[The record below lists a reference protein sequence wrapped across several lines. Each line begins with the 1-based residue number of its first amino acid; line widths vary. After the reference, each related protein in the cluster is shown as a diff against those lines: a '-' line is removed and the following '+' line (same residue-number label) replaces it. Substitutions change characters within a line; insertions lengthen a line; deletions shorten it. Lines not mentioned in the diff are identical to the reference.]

1 MAHAPALTRH
11 EADVIQLAALGLT
24 NSQIAERLELTT
36 HAIKFHLSSVYSKL
50 AVSNRTQA
58 AVAYLNLSREDRG

>member
-1 MAHAPALTRH
+1 M
-11 EADVIQLAALGLT
+11 IQLAALGLT
-24 NSQIAERLELTT
+24 NGQIAERLELTT

-58 AVAYLNLSREDRG
+58 AVAYLNLSPEDRG